1 MSVARQHANS
11 VRTSFRAI
19 AGPLSWIGRRGRAA
33 PTPINLALQ
42 GGGAHGAFTWGVLD
56 RLLEDGRLR
65 FDAVSGASAG
75 AMNAVVMASGLAEGG
90 PDAAR
95 AKLDA
100 FWEAIS
106 DAGRATPF
114 ALAGLW
120 QTGMMAGAL
129 EPMRR
134 AAMDVASRLVSPYQ
148 FNPANRNPLRDVLAS
163 LVDVKRLRRDLPI
176 ELYISATD
184 VATGRARVF
193 ETREL
198 SLDAVLASACLPQL
212 QQAVKVGR
220 RHYWDGGF
228 TSNPPI
234 LPLVHGGH
242 ARDSLIVQL
251 DPMREAGLPQTPAH
265 ITERLNNIIFNASL
279 RQEIAA
285 IAQHRTTPVIGP
297 FTFGR
302 QRRARRHRFH
312 HIAAGRHTRGLGP
325 GSKLTPDWDLLCL
338 LRDAGRE
345 EARRWLTKHLD
356 AVGRRSTIDIDE
368 TFL

>member
-1 MSVARQHANS
+1 MSVARQSADR
-11 VRTSFRAI
+11 VRLSFRGL
-19 AGPLSWIGRRGRAA
+19 AGPLAWLGRRGPATA
-33 PTPINLALQ
+33 TPINLALQ

-75 AMNAVVMASGLAEGG
+75 AMNAVVMASGLADGG
-90 PDAAR
+90 PAAAR
-95 AKLDA
+95 AKLDT
-100 FWEAIS
+100 FWAAVS

-120 QTGMMAGAL
+120 QTGMMAAAM
-129 EPMRR
+129 EPVRR

-163 LVDVKRLRRDLPI
+163 LVDVKRLRRDATVA
-176 ELYISATD
+176 LYISATD

-193 ETREL
+193 ETGEL

-212 QQAVKVGR
+212 QQAAKVGR

-251 DPMREAGLPQTPAH
+251 DPMHEAGLPQTPAA
-265 ITERLNNIIFNASL
+265 ISERLNNIIFNAPL

-285 IAQHRTTPVIGP
+285 IQQHRAAPTIGP
-297 FTFGR
+297 FPLGLQR
-302 QRRARRHRFH
+302 QARRHRFH

-345 EARRWLTKHLD
+345 EAGRWLTKHLD
-356 AVGRRSTIDIDE
+356 AVGRHSTIDPGE